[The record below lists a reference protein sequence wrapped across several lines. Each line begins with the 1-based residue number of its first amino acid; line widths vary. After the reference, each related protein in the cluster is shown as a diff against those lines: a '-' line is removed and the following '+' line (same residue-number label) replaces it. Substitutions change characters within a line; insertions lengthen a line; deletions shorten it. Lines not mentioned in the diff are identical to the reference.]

1 MIRFTIRR
9 TTRDDPQHDWDSI
22 EAENVAESVDFE
34 TFEIEVPELEL
45 LLKHS
50 RGENG
55 YFDKSELVDAE
66 FILDTK

>member
-9 TTRDDPQHDWDSI
+9 TTRDDTPHDWDSI
-22 EAENVAESVDFE
+22 EAEMSVDFE

-45 LLKHS
+45 LLKRS